1 MHKVPVTFDLSSSD
15 YSVPLTFTMYHNK
28 KVVYHT
34 DHVVKPQKI
43 NIVLEHTDEDQ
54 ELSWEMTGK
63 TLQHT
68 IIDNKGNILKDVA
81 LMTENFSLDGYKL
94 ENLLVENC
102 EYHHDFNG
110 TGNAE
115 IAMYDNYLGWNGKV
129 IFKFTSPAYVW
140 ILKKW

>member
-1 MHKVPVTFDLSSSD
+1 MIIRNLNRLNLN
-15 YSVPLTFTMYHNK
+15 YL
-28 KVVYHT
+28 
-34 DHVVKPQKI
+34 I
-43 NIVLEHTDEDQ
+43 NIFV
-54 ELSWEMTGK
+54 K
-63 TLQHT
+63 
-68 IIDNKGNILKDVA
+68 
-81 LMTENFSLDGYKL
+81 NFSLDGYKL